1 METIACTVS
10 CTCTTG
16 KREWPEYW
24 GVWAGYVGGMK
35 RMILR

>member
-16 KREWPEYW
+16 KRECSRRES
-24 GVWAGYVGGMK
+24 GLNAGESGQDV
-35 RMILR
+35 